1 MGGILLIDGN
11 EHGRFQRAMSFIDR
25 AGRLFNIVD

>member
-1 MGGILLIDGN
+1 MVGNLLIDGN
-11 EHGRFQRAMSFIDR
+11 EHGRFQTAMSFIDR